1 MKPDSDTS
9 PLDKFPST
17 LKQDLDKNFC
27 TCNEVTK
34 MEIINAIVNGAT
46 TVEKVRQQTYA
57 TLGVGCCV
65 RQVERLIDVVKGL
78 DY

>member
-1 MKPDSDTS
+1 
-9 PLDKFPST
+9 
-17 LKQDLDKNFC
+17 
-27 TCNEVTK
+27 